1 MTVSVDAAALDLSAF
16 VRAGDRIVWGQA
28 CGEPTTLLEALIA
41 QSVRGLA
48 ELLQDV
54 DAFDAAELD

>member
-1 MTVSVDAAALDLSAF
+1 MSDLSPSR
-16 VRAGDRIVWGQA
+16 VAGNASLATAEKG
-28 CGEPTTLLEALIA
+28 EALIA